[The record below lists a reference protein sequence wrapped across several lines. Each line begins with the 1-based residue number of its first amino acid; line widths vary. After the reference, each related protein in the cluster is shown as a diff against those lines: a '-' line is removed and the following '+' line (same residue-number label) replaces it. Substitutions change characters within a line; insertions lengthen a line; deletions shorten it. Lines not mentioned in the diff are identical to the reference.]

1 MSGLRGIITSLFEN
15 ILSGFLLDF
24 VSIVLTMTVLVLAGI
39 IIVKVVNRL
48 LRSVFNIRKND
59 KQTVTVG
66 KLIQSVS
73 RLVIWFI
80 VIVTILAE
88 VGIDVTAIIAS
99 AGVVAFAFGFGA
111 QEMVKDFIAGFFL
124 VIENNVYVGD
134 VVEVDGFKGEVI
146 SLGLRTTSLKNWLG
160 QIKTINNGSINTIIN
175 FSKENSL
182 AIVDFAV
189 DYSTDL
195 KQLSSIMP
203 SFLES
208 IKAGSKSVVEVPQF
222 LGVTEL
228 GKTSINLRIIAKTKS
243 NEQYAVERTIRKEL
257 VEILNKNN
265 VVIPFPQMIIRN
277 AK

>member
-124 VIENNVYVGD
+124 VIENTVYVGD